1 MGWWRLHIPS
11 AKNREEFLQ
20 YGFDISRHRVRYFF
34 KRGGDRDWF
43 SLQLKLHDF
52 TSGFQTSCADMAGG
66 CEEAAAAGSWIGTGA
81 GSGGKLNKYDEVDGD
96 AEGK

>member
-1 MGWWRLHIPS
+1 LCNTVLTS
-11 AKNREEFLQ
+11 AGTES
-20 YGFDISRHRVRYFF
+20 GIFF
-34 KRGGDRDWF
+34 KEEGGSNRDWF

-52 TSGFQTSCADMAGG
+52 TSGFRTSCADMAGG